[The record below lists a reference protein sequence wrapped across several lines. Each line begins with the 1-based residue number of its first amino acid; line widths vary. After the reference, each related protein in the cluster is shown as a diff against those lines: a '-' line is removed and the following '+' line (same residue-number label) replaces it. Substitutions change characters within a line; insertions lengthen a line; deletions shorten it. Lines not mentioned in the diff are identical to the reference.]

1 VISLSAQ
8 NWADY
13 APLIDDEKIGAAERG
28 LLKLI
33 PVDELKGRRFL
44 DIGCGSGLSSLAAAR
59 LGVARHHLHGGFPA
73 GQSRRPKKLSVVARH
88 GLLSRRTRL
97 ARRLSL

>member
-44 DIGCGSGLSSLAAAR
+44 DIGWAPACPRWQRRGSA
-59 LGVARHHLHGGFPA
+59 
-73 GQSRRPKKLSVVARH
+73 
-88 GLLSRRTRL
+88 
-97 ARRLSL
+97 